1 MSFIGNRRKGL
12 VAVGVLG
19 LIQSAMRF
27 GILGVV
33 LQNGWPATDHTVSP
47 EVAMFIDVMF
57 LFLGLSGVVLTYGLL
72 TGKRWGYTGTIG
84 ISAFTIVFDVWAMI
98 VVQPTAMLGLVLPV
112 LFIVYLVVRRNEFC
126 FGVRSNECAGGV
138 RN

>member
-1 MSFIGNRRKGL
+1 MSFIGNSRKGL

-19 LIQSAMRF
+19 LVQSAMRF

-33 LQNGWPATDHTVSP
+33 LQNGWPATDHAVSP
-47 EVAMFIDVMF
+47 EMALFIDALF
-57 LFLGLSGVVLTYGLL
+57 LFLGSSGVVLTYGLL

-84 ISAFTIVFDVWAMI
+84 ISAFTIVFDAWAI
-98 VVQPTAMLGLVLPV
+98 IAVQPTAMLGLILPAV
-112 LFIVYLVVRRNEFC
+112 FIVYLVMRRNEFC
-126 FGVRSNECAGGV
+126 FGVRSNECVGGV

>member
-12 VAVGVLG
+12 MAVIVLA

-27 GILGVV
+27 GILGAV
-33 LQNGWPATDHTVSP
+33 LANGWPGTEHAVST
-47 EVAMFIDVMF
+47 EAAVFIDAMF
-57 LFLGLSGVVLTYGLL
+57 LLLGVGGVVLTYGLL

-84 ISAFTIVFDVWAMI
+84 ISAVTIAFDLWAI
-98 VVQPTAMLGLVLPV
+98 FAVQPTALLGLVLPAV
-112 LFIVYLVVRRNEFC
+112 FIVYLVLVRADHAEE
-126 FGVRSNECAGGV
+126 VRSNECVSGV